1 MNFVSATAALKHV
14 AAPAAAV
21 LVLAVGFKVRP
32 SRARKPAHESP
43 RRSLIAAK
51 ARRRPWPLARIRA
64 RTLRQRQIA
73 VQLPDLIDLVVA
85 TVRAGFSP
93 GQAMQQLIPVASDV
107 FVPALTELTR
117 RIGVGELFAEAV
129 HELPHQLGPGAL
141 ALADSLAIADRYGL
155 PLAPILDRLADE
167 ARAQRR
173 RNAEA
178 AARRLPVRL
187 SFPLVCCTLP
197 SFALLSIVPLLAGT
211 ISSLRELSR

>member
-1 MNFVSATAALKHV
+1 MKYV
-14 AAPAAAV
+14 APPAAT
-21 LVLAVGFKVRP
+21 LLILALGFRLRP
-32 SRARKPAHESP
+32 SRT
-43 RRSLIAAK
+43 
-51 ARRRPWPLARIRA
+51 RRPPQDSPHRPLRASRARHSSGPLGRIRA
-64 RTLRQRQIA
+64 RSRRQRQIA

-85 TVRAGFSP
+85 TVRAGFTPS
-93 GQAMQQLIPVASDV
+93 QAMQQLIPVVSEI
-107 FVPALTELTR
+107 FGPALTELTR
-117 RIGVGELFAEAV
+117 RIAVGELFAEAA
-129 HELPHQLGPGAL
+129 HELPKQLGPGAL

-211 ISSLRELSR
+211 ISSLRGLSR

>member
-1 MNFVSATAALKHV
+1 MKHL
-14 AAPAAAV
+14 AAPAAAL
-21 LVLAVGFKVRP
+21 LVLAVGFKVKP
-32 SRARKPAHESP
+32 VRARRPAHDSP
-43 RRSLIAAK
+43 GHSLMP
-51 ARRRPWPLARIRA
+51 ARERGRPWPLARIRA
-64 RTLRQRQIA
+64 NTRRQRQIA

-85 TVRAGFSP
+85 TVRAGYSP
-93 GQAMQQLIPVASDV
+93 GQAMQQLISVASDV
-107 FVPALTELTR
+107 FVPALTELGR
-117 RIGVGELFAEAV
+117 RLAVGDLFSEAV

-211 ISSLRELSR
+211 VSSLHGLSR